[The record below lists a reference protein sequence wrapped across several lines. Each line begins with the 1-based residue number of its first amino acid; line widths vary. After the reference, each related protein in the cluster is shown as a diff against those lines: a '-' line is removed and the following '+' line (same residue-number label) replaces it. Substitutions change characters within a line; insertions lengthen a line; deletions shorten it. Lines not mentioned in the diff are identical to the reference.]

1 MSTRFITEQ
10 LYEELRRRRYLE
22 NSQMDVSHV
31 HSGSLP
37 RVGSLI
43 VFGFPFTLSVYF
55 IIDRFTCDIEC
66 D

>member
-1 MSTRFITEQ
+1 
-10 LYEELRRRRYLE
+10 
-22 NSQMDVSHV
+22 MDVSHV